1 MLAPRP
7 NVRIRFAV
15 ELEGDL
21 APTEFVMVTGSH
33 KLLGQWDPQQA
44 MLLTQ
49 DGEKSWETLEIII
62 LFFFCSKKNAFKMS
76 ILSNSLTWSF
86 IKFQENWI
94 LWFNSEMCVCRTRW
108 RGFIDI
114 NDDMLKFRYFVAYKL
129 ASADGEE
136 RLIICEF
143 IPENSIFNLWWF
155 LEVHPALKMKYWW

>member
-49 DGEKSWETLEIII
+49 DGEKS
-62 LFFFCSKKNAFKMS
+62 
-76 ILSNSLTWSF
+76 
-86 IKFQENWI
+86 
-94 LWFNSEMCVCRTRW
+94 
-108 RGFIDI
+108 
-114 NDDMLKFRYFVAYKL
+114 
-129 ASADGEE
+129 
-136 RLIICEF
+136 
-143 IPENSIFNLWWF
+143 
-155 LEVHPALKMKYWW
+155 